1 MLIATE
7 LGDRAVDARCA
18 AFVGDTLRRRG
29 AWLVSRDGQA
39 LAAPT
44 ATVGASGHGGID
56 QEETRDGTRMT
67 AAGGAFG
74 TRCSFVQNA
83 CPGNWGVGWGRLGV
97 VGWWVDDL
105 FC

>member
-39 LAAPT
+39 IAAPT

-83 CPGNWGVGWGRLGV
+83 CPGN
-97 VGWWVDDL
+97 
-105 FC
+105 